1 MKRLVSLVLTI
12 TLLLTMTAPAMATPI
27 TDEINLLKAS
37 GKLSNDVLHYVD
49 IDLNFIETAGT
60 VTAVV
65 YETVYETQ
73 TVNTF
78 TNLNPQTPESCYDKL
93 TRFIFELTNRYRPST
108 DLALEI
114 FRDERTVGA
123 WVYGQYKDQAM
134 YALLTG
140 IPDCLNNEPYLPPS
154 SGGGSSGRIDSSD
167 SKDSGD
173 SSWID
178 KYSPEQIG
186 TDPIKSFQVT
196 TFAINQTTYTITTI
210 ESASDNSTGEGESIV
225 PIIKTMD
232 VAPYIKEDRTYVP
245 VRYLAYSLGV
255 AEDGVTWDGDA
266 RRVGISKDD
275 TDIALVIGSP
285 VMLVNQKPV
294 RMDVSPEITNDRTF
308 LPARWVAEALGA
320 EVEWDDTN
328 KQAIIKLPIEQPGN

>member
-1 MKRLVSLVLTI
+1 MKRLVSLMLTI
-12 TLLLTMTAPAMATPI
+12 ILLLTMVGPAMAAPI
-27 TDEINLLKAS
+27 TDEVSLLKAS
-37 GKLSNDVLHYVD
+37 GKLSNDVLNYVH
-49 IDLNFIETAGT
+49 IDLNLIETAGT

-78 TNLNPQTPESCYDKL
+78 TNLSPQTPESCYDKL

-108 DLALEI
+108 DLGLQI

-123 WVYGQYKDQAM
+123 WVYGEYKDQAT

-140 IPDCLNNEPYLPPS
+140 IPDCLNNEPYSRPP
-154 SGGGSSGRIDSSD
+154 SGGGSSGGKSS
-167 SKDSGD
+167 G

-178 KYSPEQIG
+178 PYSPEEIG
-186 TDPIKSFQVT
+186 TDPIESFQVT
-196 TFAINQTTYTITTI
+196 TFAINEKTYTITH
-210 ESASDNSTGEGESIV
+210 STTAADEEELIAPTV
-225 PIIKTMD
+225 QTMD

-245 VRYLAYSLGV
+245 VRYLAYALGV
-255 AEDGVTWDGDA
+255 AEDGVTWDGNA

-275 TDIALVIGSP
+275 TDIALIIGSP
-285 VMLVNQKPV
+285 VMQVNQKPV

-320 EVEWDDTN
+320 EVEWDDTT
-328 KQAIIKLPIEQPGN
+328 KQAIIKMPITEPGD

>member
-1 MKRLVSLVLTI
+1 MKRLVSLMLTI
-12 TLLLTMTAPAMATPI
+12 TLLLTMVGPAMATPI

-123 WVYGQYKDQAM
+123 WVYGEYKDQAT

-140 IPDCLNNEPYLPPS
+140 IPDCLNNEPYSRPPSGGESSGSKS
-154 SGGGSSGRIDSSD
+154 SGG
-167 SKDSGD
+167 
-173 SSWID
+173 SWID
-178 KYSPEQIG
+178 PYSPEEIG

-196 TFAINQTTYTITTI
+196 TFAINEKTYTVTHSTTAAD
-210 ESASDNSTGEGESIV
+210 EEESIAPTV
-225 PIIKTMD
+225 QTMD

-255 AEDGVTWDGDA
+255 AEEGVTWDGQA

-275 TDIALVIGSP
+275 TNITLIIGSP
-285 VMLVNQKPV
+285 VMYVNGQST

-320 EVEWDDTN
+320 EVEWDENT
-328 KQAIIKLPIEQPGN
+328 KQAIIKMPVTEE

>member
-1 MKRLVSLVLTI
+1 MKRLVSLMLTI
-12 TLLLTMTAPAMATPI
+12 ILLLTMVGPAMAAPI
-27 TDEINLLKAS
+27 TDEVSLLKAS
-37 GKLSNDVLHYVD
+37 GKLSNDVLNYVH
-49 IDLNFIETAGT
+49 IDLNLIETAGT

-65 YETVYETQ
+65 YETAYETQ

-123 WVYGQYKDQAM
+123 WVYGEYKDQAT

-140 IPDCLNNEPYLPPS
+140 IPDCLNNEPYSRPP
-154 SGGGSSGRIDSSD
+154 SGGGSSGGKSS
-167 SKDSGD
+167 G

-178 KYSPEQIG
+178 PYSPEEIG

-196 TFAINQTTYTITTI
+196 TFAINEKTYTVTHSTTAAVEEEAITPT
-210 ESASDNSTGEGESIV
+210 V
-225 PIIKTMD
+225 QTMD

-255 AEDGVTWDGDA
+255 AEDDVTWDGAA

-275 TDIALVIGSP
+275 TDIALIIGSP
-285 VMLVNQKPV
+285 VMQVNKSSV

-320 EVEWDDTN
+320 EVEWDDTT
-328 KQAIIKLPIEQPGN
+328 KQAIIKMPIESED

>member
-1 MKRLVSLVLTI
+1 MKRLVSLMLTI
-12 TLLLTMTAPAMATPI
+12 VLLLTLTAPAMATPI

-60 VTAVV
+60 VTAAV

-78 TNLNPQTPESCYDKL
+78 TNLSPQTPASCYDKL
-93 TRFIFELTNRYRPST
+93 TRFIFELTNQYRPST

-123 WVYGQYKDQAM
+123 WVYGEYKDQAM
-134 YALLTG
+134 YAVISG
-140 IPDCLNNEPYLPPS
+140 IPDCLNNEPYSRPPS
-154 SGGGSSGRIDSSD
+154 SSKSSGGSS
-167 SKDSGD
+167 
-173 SSWID
+173 WIEP
-178 KYSPEQIG
+178 YSPEKIG
-186 TDPIKSFQVT
+186 TDPIESFQVT
-196 TFAINQTTYTITTI
+196 TFAIDEKTYTVTPSTTAAVEEEAITPT
-210 ESASDNSTGEGESIV
+210 V
-225 PIIKTMD
+225 QTMD

-255 AEDGVTWDGDA
+255 AEEGVTWDGAA

-275 TDIALVIGSP
+275 TDIALIIGSP
-285 VMLVNQKPV
+285 VMYVDGQPV
-294 RMDVSPEITNDRTF
+294 KMDVAPEITNDRTF

-320 EVEWDDTN
+320 EVEWDDTT
-328 KQAIIKLPIEQPGN
+328 KQAIIKMPIEPED

>member
-1 MKRLVSLVLTI
+1 MKRLVSFMLSIV
-12 TLLLTMTAPAMATPI
+12 LLLTMVGPAMAAPI
-27 TDEINLLKAS
+27 TDEVSLLKAS
-37 GKLSNDVLHYVD
+37 GKLSNDVLNYVH
-49 IDLNFIETAGT
+49 IDLNLIETAGT

-108 DLALEI
+108 DLGLQI

-123 WVYGQYKDQAM
+123 WTYGQYKDQAM
-134 YALLTG
+134 YAVISG
-140 IPDCLNNEPYLPPS
+140 IPDCLNNEPYSRPP
-154 SGGGSSGRIDSSD
+154 SGGGSSGGKSS
-167 SKDSGD
+167 G

-178 KYSPEQIG
+178 PYSPEEIG
-186 TDPIKSFQVT
+186 TDPIESFQVT
-196 TFAINQTTYTITTI
+196 TFAINEKTYTVTHSTTAAVEEEAITPT
-210 ESASDNSTGEGESIV
+210 V
-225 PIIKTMD
+225 QTMD

-245 VRYLAYSLGV
+245 VRYLAYALGV
-255 AEDGVTWDGDA
+255 AEDGVTWDGNA

-275 TDIALVIGSP
+275 TDIALIIGSP
-285 VMLVNQKPV
+285 VMYVDKKPV
-294 RMDVSPEITNDRTF
+294 KMDVSPEITNDRTF

-320 EVEWDDTN
+320 EVEWDDTT
-328 KQAIIKLPIEQPGN
+328 KQAIIKMPVTEE

>member
-1 MKRLVSLVLTI
+1 MLTI
-12 TLLLTMTAPAMATPI
+12 VLLLTLTAPAMATPI

-60 VTAVV
+60 VTAAV

-78 TNLNPQTPESCYDKL
+78 TNLSPQTPASCYDKL
-93 TRFIFELTNRYRPST
+93 TRFIFELTNQYRPST

-123 WVYGQYKDQAM
+123 WVYGEYKDQAM
-134 YALLTG
+134 YAVISG
-140 IPDCLNNEPYLPPS
+140 IPDCLNNEPYSRPPS
-154 SGGGSSGRIDSSD
+154 SSKSSGGSS
-167 SKDSGD
+167 
-173 SSWID
+173 WIEP
-178 KYSPEQIG
+178 YSPEKIG
-186 TDPIKSFQVT
+186 TDPIESFQVT
-196 TFAINQTTYTITTI
+196 TFAIDEKTYTVTPSTTAAVEEEAITPT
-210 ESASDNSTGEGESIV
+210 V
-225 PIIKTMD
+225 QTMD

-255 AEDGVTWDGDA
+255 AEEGVTWDGAA

-275 TDIALVIGSP
+275 TDIALIIGSP
-285 VMLVNQKPV
+285 VMYVDGQPV
-294 RMDVSPEITNDRTF
+294 KMDVAPEITNDRTF

-320 EVEWDDTN
+320 EVEWDDTT
-328 KQAIIKLPIEQPGN
+328 KQAIIKMPIEPED